1 MNLYNKSKVVMKYNY
16 YKLVTISLF
25 LFVFNTTE
33 AEDKFAFTIDKMTFS
48 LVNTKEVAIENIEV
62 PKDGKVIFP
71 SEILY
76 NDKTFKVSTLGGA
89 YEGDPWGTLF
99 KNPEALVTV
108 VIPST
113 INHISVKTTSA
124 WSCCQ
129 QFYGCI
135 NLKKVII
142 EDSDMELFFPC
153 NDEKSDV
160 REALF
165 AQCPLEEVYIGR
177 NINYYRWERY
187 GWSEMTMY
195 KNFGSPFKKSKN
207 LRKVEFSEK
216 VTEIHKGMFFGCI
229 KLEKIKLSDKIKEIP
244 VCTFLNCS
252 ALSSIDLPAG
262 LIKIDHYAF
271 AGSALSSLI
280 LPPAVEVLGQYFCEN
295 CNSLKDII
303 INDKLKKIPYKAFN
317 ACNNIKNVVIGKSV
331 ERIEDGAFAGSNI
344 QQIESKIEDPS
355 KCKFNSDCFDLS
367 TYTFATLY
375 VPIGT
380 KNKYE
385 NEKYNWGYF
394 LTIVE
399 REATEIND
407 LKSDVSQSLEERFL
421 INGLQINKPQKGINI
436 IKMSDGTAKKIFV
449 K

>member
-1 MNLYNKSKVVMKYNY
+1 MKSNY
-16 YKLVTISLF
+16 YKFVTISLF

-33 AEDKFAFTIDKMTFS
+33 AEDTFTFTIDKMTFS

-71 SEILY
+71 SEISY
-76 NDKTFKVSTLGGA
+76 NDKTFIVSTLGGA
-89 YEGDPWGTLF
+89 YGGDPWGTLF
-99 KNPEALVTV
+99 KNPETLVTV

-142 EDSDMELFFPC
+142 EDSDQGLFFPS
-153 NDEKSDV
+153 NNEKSDV

-177 NINYYRWERY
+177 NINYYIWDRY
-187 GWSEMTMY
+187 GWSEMKMY
-195 KNFGSPFKKSKN
+195 KNFGSPFKKSQN
-207 LRKVEFSEK
+207 LRKVELGEK
-216 VTEIHKGMFFGCI
+216 VTEIHKGMFCGCV

-252 ALSSIDLPAG
+252 ALSSIELPAG

-271 AGSALSSLI
+271 SGTSLSSLI
-280 LPPAVEVLGQYFCEN
+280 LPPNVEVLGQYFCEK

-303 INDKLKKIPYKAFN
+303 INDKLKEIPYKAFIS
-317 ACNNIKNVVIGKSV
+317 CNNIKNVVIGKSV
-331 ERIEDGAFAGSNI
+331 ERIKDGAFAGSNI

-355 KCKFNSDCFDLS
+355 KCKFNTDCFDLS

-380 KNKYE
+380 KIKYE
-385 NEKYNWGYF
+385 NEKYSWGYF
-394 LTIVE
+394 LTIME
-399 REATEIND
+399 REATEIKAMKND
-407 LKSDVSQSLEERFL
+407 GFQSVEERFL
-421 INGLQINKPQKGINI
+421 MSGQKTSQPQKGINI
-436 IKMSDGTAKKIFV
+436 IKMSDGTSKKLFV